1 MVKKRIVALIIPLMM
16 IFLSIPQVVT
26 ADGGVIGYHYQIIYH
41 PENSQS
47 AIINYKNGV
56 QTMLISVNFTW
67 SESDKTAWILPVP
80 SKPEDTDVDVI
91 DGAPTFS
98 GYDVKEEAKEKL
110 KDDLSFSLIRYLS
123 PPVLPFLYLWTI
135 GLMVGGGAGVQVY
148 KHIEKEGITV
158 EVVSA
163 TEGKGLYDYLTDKGL
178 NVSEGAIS
186 PLDSYVSK
194 NYTFVISWVSS
205 SNKTM
210 REPGIVVEFPINK
223 IYYPL
228 ILTSIYGSDVIP
240 IDVIVMA
247 HVTPEVYSEIKEYT
261 KVTYWKGDI
270 SPYSYYPHSP
280 PSSDLKNFTNEIT
293 AGWDGRFTRIE
304 ISAPSNAF
312 KQDLWIEN
320 KKPWNVGY
328 AESIHEAF
336 DENFLLILLL
346 LFLLLSFI
354 TSLILGPLLIDRKK
368 EKIPFYLLIGLGNM
382 AFGWIGMTIATYLLR
397 KHLAAP
403 PYKLAAFPVLY
414 MLLFI
419 LLLFVSFGIIYLPL
433 AF

>member
-1 MVKKRIVALIIPLMM
+1 MMKKIMVVVIPLIMVFSCFSQ
-16 IFLSIPQVVT
+16 IAV
-26 ADGGVIGYHYQIIYH
+26 ADGGVIGYHYQTIYH

-56 QTMLISVNFTW
+56 QKMLISVNFTW
-67 SESDKTAWILPVP
+67 SESDKSAWILPVP

-98 GYDVKEEAKEKL
+98 GYDVKEDGKEEL
-110 KDDLSFSLIRYLS
+110 KDDLALSLICYLS
-123 PPVLPFLYLWTI
+123 PPVLPFLYVWTS
-135 GLMVGGGAGVQVY
+135 GFMAAGGAGVQVY
-148 KHIEKEGITV
+148 KHLEKEGITV

-163 TEGKGLYDYLTDKGL
+163 TEGGGLYDYLTDKGL
-178 NVSEGAIS
+178 NVSEGVIL
-186 PLDSYVSK
+186 PLDNYVSK

-210 REPGIVVEFPINK
+210 REPGIVIEFPTNK

-240 IDVIVMA
+240 IDVIVMG
-247 HVTPEVYSEIKEYT
+247 HVTPEVYPEIKKYT
-261 KVTYWKGDI
+261 KITYWKGDI
-270 SPYSYYPHSP
+270 SPYSYYPYSP
-280 PSSDLKNFTNEIT
+280 PSSDLKNFTYKISK
-293 AGWDGRFTRIE
+293 GWDGRFTRIE

-320 KKPWNVGY
+320 KKPWDVEY
-328 AESIHEAF
+328 AETVHEAF

-354 TSLILGPLLIDRKK
+354 TSLICGPLFISRKK
-368 EKIPFYLLIGLGNM
+368 EKIPFYLLIGLCNM
-382 AFGWIGMTIATYLLR
+382 GFGWVGMMIATYLLR

-403 PYKLAAFPVLY
+403 AGGLAAFVLLY
-414 MLLFI
+414 VLLFI
-419 LLLFVSFGIIYLPL
+419 LLVFVSFGIISLPL
-433 AF
+433 IF

>member
-1 MVKKRIVALIIPLMM
+1 MMKKIILVLIPLMM
-16 IFLSIPQVVT
+16 IFSCFSQIVI
-26 ADGGVIGYHYQIIYH
+26 ADGGVIGYHYQTIYH

-56 QTMLISVNFTW
+56 QKMLISVNFTW
-67 SESDKTAWILPVP
+67 SESDKSAWILPVP

-91 DGAPTFS
+91 DGTPTFS
-98 GYDVKEEAKEKL
+98 GYDVKEDAKEEIS
-110 KDDLSFSLIRYLS
+110 KDLAFSLLGYLM
-123 PPVLPFLYLWTI
+123 PWPLGYTALYVYTEGMGALSAG
-135 GLMVGGGAGVQVY
+135 GLGVQVY

-163 TEGKGLYDYLTDKGL
+163 TEGEGLYNYLTNKGL
-178 NVSEGAIS
+178 NVSEGVIP

-194 NYTFVISWVSS
+194 NYTFIISWVSS
-205 SNKTM
+205 SDKTM
-210 REPGIVVEFPINK
+210 REPGIVIEFPTNK

-247 HVTPEVYSEIKEYT
+247 HVTPDVYSEIKKYT
-261 KVTYWKGDI
+261 KVTYWKGDV
-270 SPYSYYPHSP
+270 SSYYSYYP
-280 PSSDLKNFTNEIT
+280 SDLKNFTYNISK
-293 AGWDGRFTRIE
+293 GWDGRFTRIE

-320 KKPWNVGY
+320 KKPWNVEY
-328 AESIHEAF
+328 AESTHEAF

-354 TSLILGPLLIDRKK
+354 TSLICGGLFISRKK
-368 EKIPFYLLIGLGNM
+368 EKIPFYLLIGLCNM
-382 AFGWIGMTIATYLLR
+382 GFGWVGMIISTYLLR
-397 KHLAAP
+397 KRLAAP
-403 PYKLAAFPVLY
+403 AGGLAAFVVLY
-414 MLLFI
+414 VLLFI
-419 LLLFVSFGIIYLPL
+419 LLVFVSFGIIFLPL
-433 AF
+433 IF